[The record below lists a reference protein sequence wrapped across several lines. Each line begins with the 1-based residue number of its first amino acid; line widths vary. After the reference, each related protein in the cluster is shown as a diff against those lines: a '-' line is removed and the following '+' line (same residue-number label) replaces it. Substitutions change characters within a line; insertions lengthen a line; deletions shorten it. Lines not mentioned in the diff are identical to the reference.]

1 MGHGL
6 GCITHVHQSVISF
19 ASLLLD
25 GLRGGALP
33 EAVPEPPPDDR
44 QVAHAAGAG
53 GLAPAGLHGPEKK
66 RIVELG
72 QENNTKSTLV
82 DFKMYSYSVGQVLV
96 LR

>member
-1 MGHGL
+1 MEQGL
-6 GCITHVHQSVISF
+6 GCITQVHQSVISF

-66 RIVELG
+66 TIVELSH
-72 QENNTKSTLV
+72 EKNTQSTLV
-82 DFKMYSYSVGQVLV
+82 HLIM
-96 LR
+96 